1 MDRGA
6 EETDMR
12 DLRLQTQP
20 TCGTTGM
27 VSRCGIPPSCGKGGM
42 WENGARFIGGDAGFP
57 KEMRMP
63 PIAVPLLP
71 ADGQWKGNGAIFPSS
86 RTERPSRKEIGEI
99 GENRPYPP
107 VPVSKEHPAETI
119 RLRSRKRGKEMTSTG
134 PPAKSHDKRT
144 TAKSKRKWGEQT
156 GAAIPLRSPREK
168 IIRFPVSNVH
178 FSGIMRGI
186 LRAAGGHAEEMP
198 SGAIFPNLFRRQF
211 LRSISRDSVPSLS
224 GATKGQSRVRRS
236 CSTSGP
242 MRGKH

>member
-1 MDRGA
+1 
-6 EETDMR
+6 MR
-12 DLRLQTQP
+12 DLRSQTQP

-57 KEMRMP
+57 KEMRMSPITVP
-63 PIAVPLLP
+63 PL
-71 ADGQWKGNGAIFPSS
+71 
-86 RTERPSRKEIGEI
+86 
-99 GENRPYPP
+99 PP
-107 VPVSKEHPAETI
+107 VDNGVEMERVFPLHKRSDLPGRRSEKSEKIGPILRFRSERSIRRNNPPPEPGTRRSNDRKGHPAN
-119 RLRSRKRGKEMTSTG
+119 
-134 PPAKSHDKRT
+134 SHDKRT

-211 LRSISRDSVPSLS
+211 LRSISRDSAPSLS

-242 MRGKH
+242 MREKH